1 MLVKIQVSRHIH
13 ACVRVHTHT
22 HTMVLEQKSGG
33 TEALEKASSVCV
45 LSVLSAL
52 YIRAT

>member
-22 HTMVLEQKSGG
+22 HNGLRAKEWWNRGLGEGQQC
-33 TEALEKASSVCV
+33 VCV
-45 LSVLSAL
+45 ECVECSVH
-52 YIRAT
+52 